1 MNYKTIPLK
10 TDYIIPG
17 EGYLKLINSIIG
29 VCENNDYIIISETP
43 ISTAENNLV
52 DESNYNPGIIAYILT
67 EIWGK
72 YIWGYI
78 LGPLLNYN
86 QRTITNLRKMP
97 KEARF
102 HKQFILE
109 KYGLKHALQP
119 TAEAGVDLSNVP
131 GQYVSLLPENPQRSA
146 YTLQKE
152 IKEISGK
159 DVNII
164 IIDTDATYELHGKL
178 FTTIPL
184 SLDCIK
190 NNTGIIGY
198 ILRRFSKN
206 IGPTILAST
215 INKDIYELIKLG
227 NIAEKCQKENSENF
241 FETIY
246 NMKNVFDTDFNQ
258 ISIYMLKTVTHIP
271 AVLIR
276 FE

>member
-1 MNYKTIPLK
+1 MTYKTIPIK
-10 TDYIIPG
+10 TEYIIPG
-17 EGYLKLINSIIG
+17 EGYSKIIKG
-29 VCENNDYIIISETP
+29 IIEVCENNDYIIISETP

-52 DESNYNPGIIAYILT
+52 DESQYIPGILAYILT
-67 EIWGK
+67 ELWGR

-78 LGPLLNYN
+78 LGPLLKYKK
-86 QRTITNLRKMP
+86 RTINNLRKMP
-97 KEARF
+97 PEARV

-131 GQYVSLLPENPQRSA
+131 GQYVSLLPENPMKSA
-146 YTLQKE
+146 HKIQKN
-152 IKEISGK
+152 IKEICGK
-159 DVNII
+159 DVHII
-164 IIDTDATYELHGKL
+164 IIDTDATYEIHEKL

-184 SLDCIK
+184 SLNSIK

-198 ILRRFSKN
+198 FLKIFSKKV
-206 IGPTILAST
+206 GPTILAST
-215 INKDIYELIKLG
+215 IKCNIYKLIELG
-227 NIAEKCQKENSENF
+227 TIAEKCQKENNENF

-246 NMKNVFDTDFNQ
+246 NMQNVFDTDYNQ
-258 ISIYMLKTVTHIP
+258 ITNDMLKTVTHIP